1 MSEWTTGDA
10 DYILGMHVTRDF
22 EAGTIK
28 LSQPAAIEKLAKRFG
43 LDDSRAAPRVPM
55 QPDSKFSKP
64 ADEDVLSPAEFNL
77 YQAKVGGALY
87 LSLVS
92 RPDVSF
98 AVGVLTRFMSCAG
111 PLHMKAIDR
120 VISYLFS
127 TRNLGV
133 QFRRG
138 CSRTVPLAF
147 SSRPTSGGGN
157 AKSDVDPL
165 SKDPYNYADADF
177 AGDVGTR
184 RSTNGGCTLL
194 HGGVVSWLSK
204 LQPTVALSTAE
215 AETNAAVEAV
225 KSIVHTRLLMR
236 ELGRG
241 PSGPTELYEDNAP
254 AIAMVDADGNLNR
267 RKHFQ
272 LKVHWLKDQK
282 TRQVFKYI
290 KVGTADCLADFFT
303 KALPIPAFEKFRSM
317 LGVC

>member
-1 MSEWTTGDA
+1 
-10 DYILGMHVTRDF
+10 
-22 EAGTIK
+22 
-28 LSQPAAIEKLAKRFG
+28 
-43 LDDSRAAPRVPM
+43 
-55 QPDSKFSKP
+55 
-64 ADEDVLSPAEFNL
+64 
-77 YQAKVGGALY
+77 
-87 LSLVS
+87 
-92 RPDVSF
+92 
-98 AVGVLTRFMSCAG
+98 
-111 PLHMKAIDR
+111 MKAIDR